1 MVGFSVPAASW
12 TDTPREDAKPNMIAS
27 AKTSEG
33 MSPDRIHFNTEGFPM
48 KSKHNEIG
56 SRTRSFTSGIVK
68 SGIAAL
74 GLVAASSP
82 AFAACENP
90 DSLTFAMI
98 PTEES
103 VAELQLYKPVTDRLA
118 ELTGKEIEF
127 FMPTS
132 YASVVEGLLS
142 KFVDVAVLGPY
153 TYVIANEEDP
163 TVEVFAT
170 YAKKPGHLQE
180 EGPGYRGVL
189 ISKKGSKF
197 TSIDSLKG
205 ATLGLTDPGST
216 SGNLMPR
223 VSFSKV
229 IGQDLDDYFG
239 KVAYTGSHELS
250 AVAVVKGNVDA
261 AFVASHR
268 FDNVVN
274 KGEASLDDINV
285 LWSSDPIPQD
295 PFVYRNTLCDDV
307 KAKIRETFIG
317 LKNAPEAKTFL
328 ENVKSNTFVA
338 MTSAD
343 YDIIRDL
350 KAAKDARK

>member
-1 MVGFSVPAASW
+1 MTSLTGHVQ
-12 TDTPREDAKPNMIAS
+12 
-27 AKTSEG
+27 KTVSKIKFTAG
-33 MSPDRIHFNTEGFPM
+33 VAFAGLAVTALMSGGAPT
-48 KSKHNEIG
+48 
-56 SRTRSFTSGIVK
+56 
-68 SGIAAL
+68 
-74 GLVAASSP
+74 P
-82 AFAACENP
+82 AFAAECENP

-103 VAELQLYKPVTDRLA
+103 VAELELYKPVTDRMA
-118 ELTGKEIEF
+118 KLTGKKIEF

-153 TYVIANEEDP
+153 TYVIANSKDP
-163 TVEVFAT
+163 SVEVFAT

-197 TSIDSLKG
+197 TSIESLKG
-205 ATLGLTDPGST
+205 STLGLTDPGST

-229 IGQDLDDYFG
+229 INADLDDYFG

-250 AVAVVKGNVDA
+250 AVAVMKGKVDV

-274 KGEASLDDINV
+274 KGETSLDAINV

-307 KAKIRETFIG
+307 KAQIRETFLG
-317 LKNAPEAKTFL
+317 LKDAPEAQNFL
-328 ENVKSNTFVA
+328 KNVKSNTFVA
-338 MTSAD
+338 MSSDD
-343 YDIIRDL
+343 YNIIRDL
-350 KAAKDARK
+350 KKAKDERKKKN